1 MEAAPA
7 AADGTMMIDHITEM
21 AIVTAMDKT
30 AAVAEVEE
38 AAEAAGRRLMVNV
51 TTVGT
56 GAATT
61 ATRSTTI
68 PVGKNRRGI
77 VETAGVTVEGVAVMT
92 AEETAMTAMTAV
104 MGRTRMTGPFR
115 YRGTIG
121 SSRSCFRADTGPRAS
136 TLTGTRTF
144 RWRLRAR
151 TCPTGS
157 KTLVKSS

>member
-30 AAVAEVEE
+30 AAVAEVEA

-68 PVGKNRRGI
+68 PVGKNHRGT
-77 VETAGVTVEGVAVMT
+77 VETAEVTVEDVAAMT

-104 MGRTRMTGPFR
+104 MGRTRTTGPFR

-121 SSRSCFRADTGPRAS
+121 SSRSCFRAVTGPRAS

>member
-1 MEAAPA
+1 MEAAQAVA
-7 AADGTMMIDHITEM
+7 AGTTMIDHITEM

-30 AAVAEVEE
+30 AAVAEVEA

-61 ATRSTTI
+61 AIRSTTI
-68 PVGKNRRGI
+68 PVGKNHRGT
-77 VETAGVTVEGVAVMT
+77 VETAEVTAEDVAAMT

-104 MGRTRMTGPFR
+104 MGRTRTTGPFR

-121 SSRSCFRADTGPRAS
+121 SSRSCFRAGTGPRAS

>member
-30 AAVAEVEE
+30 AAI
-38 AAEAAGRRLMVNV
+38 
-51 TTVGT
+51 
-56 GAATT
+56 
-61 ATRSTTI
+61 RSTTI

-77 VETAGVTVEGVAVMT
+77 VETAGVTVEDVAVMT

-104 MGRTRMTGPFR
+104 MGQTRMTGPFR

-121 SSRSCFRADTGPRAS
+121 SNRSCFRAGTGPRAS

-157 KTLVKSS
+157 KTLVK